1 MNFFNLVTLCKMK
14 KPTKKEI
21 EDRMLENL
29 NDFMKDFGI
38 DEILFGKSH
47 KIRKTSD
54 KKAESIV
61 KKKK

>member
-1 MNFFNLVTLCKMK
+1 MK

-47 KIRKTSD
+47 KIRKTID

-61 KKKK
+61 KKKKK

>member
-1 MNFFNLVTLCKMK
+1 MK

>member
-1 MNFFNLVTLCKMK
+1 MK

-38 DEILFGKSH
+38 DEITFGNTH
-47 KIRKTSD
+47 KIKKTKGKRAKD
-54 KKAESIV
+54 IIKK
-61 KKKK
+61 